1 MEAAQ
6 PPAPSR
12 RTLLTGAALS
22 ALTTAGLLAAAPPQP
37 AAAAVPEHPEAAE
50 PQAGRHPSYTAIVG
64 LL

>member
-12 RTLLTGAALS
+12 RTLLTGALS

-37 AAAAVPEHPEAAE
+37 AAAAVPEHPEAAG
-50 PQAGRHPSYTAIVG
+50 PQARRHPSYTAIVG